1 MLAIDLET
9 FSSVD
14 LVKSGVYPYAESE
27 DFEILLFAYAFDDET
42 VQVIDLASGEAI
54 PEAVM
59 DALTDPVVIKTAYN
73 AQFERTCL
81 KAHLGMDMP
90 PEQWRCSQVH
100 ALTMGLPGHL
110 DAVAKVMGLKEQ
122 KMKEGKALIRY
133 FSKPC
138 RATKANEG
146 RTRNLPHH
154 DREKWEQ
161 YKHYCKRDVEVE
173 REIRRKLAPF
183 PMTDKEQKL
192 WELDQRIND
201 RGIKLDKVLV
211 EHAIK
216 CDEDYQQKLLKEA
229 INLTELENPNSPVQ
243 LKGWLK
249 DKHGVEVE
257 SLSKDAVA
265 ELLEEADVAE
275 VKQLLVLRQ
284 EMSKTSVK
292 KYEAMVRAMRK
303 DERAGGLLQYY
314 GANRTGRWAGRLIQ
328 IQNLPRNSMDDL
340 HLARELLRAGDYET
354 LELLFDSVPDT
365 LSQLVRTAFTP
376 SPGHRLIVSDFSAIE
391 ARVIAWLAGET
402 WVTETFKGHGKIY
415 EMTASR
421 MFGVPLENIS
431 KGNPE
436 YELRAKGKIAV
447 LACGYQGSVGALVAM
462 GATRMGLD
470 EGELKGIVD
479 AWRRA
484 NPNIVKFWYEVEDA
498 AIRAVKG
505 RTTVSM
511 QHNLK
516 FYYKSGMLFIRL
528 PPGRNLVYVKPRIE
542 MDHRFNREK
551 LTYEGMEQT
560 TKSWGRID
568 TYGGRLVE
576 NIVQATARDCLAEA
590 LLRLD
595 ERGFKIVAHIHDE
608 VVLDVPIGE
617 SSLDGVNRIMSEPIP
632 WATGLPMNADGFE
645 TDYYMK
651 D

>member
-1 MLAIDLET
+1 M
-9 FSSVD
+9 
-14 LVKSGVYPYAESE
+14 
-27 DFEILLFAYAFDDET
+27 
-42 VQVIDLASGEAI
+42 DLANGEKI
-54 PEAVM
+54 PEEVM
-59 DALTDPVVIKTAYN
+59 AALTDPAVIKTAYN
-73 AQFERTCL
+73 AQFERTRL
-81 KAHLGMDMP
+81 KAPLGMDMP

-376 SPGHRLIVSDFSAIE
+376 SPG
-391 ARVIAWLAGET
+391 IASLYQT
-402 WVTETFKGHGKIY
+402 
-415 EMTASR
+415 S
-421 MFGVPLENIS
+421 VPL
-431 KGNPE
+431 
-436 YELRAKGKIAV
+436 
-447 LACGYQGSVGALVAM
+447 
-462 GATRMGLD
+462 
-470 EGELKGIVD
+470 
-479 AWRRA
+479 
-484 NPNIVKFWYEVEDA
+484 
-498 AIRAVKG
+498 
-505 RTTVSM
+505 
-511 QHNLK
+511 
-516 FYYKSGMLFIRL
+516 
-528 PPGRNLVYVKPRIE
+528 KP
-542 MDHRFNREK
+542 
-551 LTYEGMEQT
+551 
-560 TKSWGRID
+560 
-568 TYGGRLVE
+568 
-576 NIVQATARDCLAEA
+576 
-590 LLRLD
+590 
-595 ERGFKIVAHIHDE
+595 
-608 VVLDVPIGE
+608 E
-617 SSLDGVNRIMSEPIP
+617 SSHG
-632 WATGLPMNADGFE
+632 
-645 TDYYMK
+645 
-651 D
+651 

>member
-1 MLAIDLET
+1 VLAIDLET

-314 GANRTGRWAGRLIQ
+314 GANRTGRWAGRLTNYLKNIRKPEVKTDRFFTTNKTGRVSNNYVNGC
-328 IQNLPRNSMDDL
+328 IRNAVIKLDWDK
-340 HLARELLRAGDYET
+340 E
-354 LELLFDSVPDT
+354 
-365 LSQLVRTAFTP
+365 
-376 SPGHRLIVSDFSAIE
+376 ISA
-391 ARVIAWLAGET
+391 
-402 WVTETFKGHGKIY
+402 
-415 EMTASR
+415 
-421 MFGVPLENIS
+421 
-431 KGNPE
+431 
-436 YELRAKGKIAV
+436 
-447 LACGYQGSVGALVAM
+447 
-462 GATRMGLD
+462 
-470 EGELKGIVD
+470 
-479 AWRRA
+479 
-484 NPNIVKFWYEVEDA
+484 
-498 AIRAVKG
+498 
-505 RTTVSM
+505 
-511 QHNLK
+511 HNLRHSFSSNLLEK
-516 FYYKSGMLFIRL
+516 GASVVSIQKLLGHSNLAVTTRYLHQDKSVLNDAV
-528 PPGRNLVYVKPRIE
+528 NL
-542 MDHRFNREK
+542 
-551 LTYEGMEQT
+551 L
-560 TKSWGRID
+560 
-568 TYGGRLVE
+568 
-576 NIVQATARDCLAEA
+576 
-590 LLRLD
+590 
-595 ERGFKIVAHIHDE
+595 
-608 VVLDVPIGE
+608 
-617 SSLDGVNRIMSEPIP
+617 
-632 WATGLPMNADGFE
+632 
-645 TDYYMK
+645 
-651 D
+651 